1 MVFDYAFSVVSY
13 FSAVGFGCI
22 VNLSTRVATSVS
34 SSLNF
39 KCWTGEPNAEFFA
52 CWYDS
57 PSNKLSYSPESNLAL
72 LSLPSLIINKP
83 AKNSLSDKFLLG
95 DKFLK

>member
-34 SSLNF
+34 SSLNL
-39 KCWTGEPNAEFFA
+39 NA
-52 CWYDS
+52 
-57 PSNKLSYSPESNLAL
+57 
-72 LSLPSLIINKP
+72 
-83 AKNSLSDKFLLG
+83 G
-95 DKFLK
+95 